1 MQLLLKG
8 DACLKLPKMSLWK
21 ICLYSTFQS
30 NLYLMLYLAVHVY
43 A

>member
-8 DACLKLPKMSLWK
+8 DAYLKLPKMSLWK

-30 NLYLMLYLAVHVY
+30 NLYLTLYLAVHMYV
-43 A
+43 

>member
-8 DACLKLPKMSLWK
+8 DACLKLPKMSVWK
-21 ICLYSTFQS
+21 ISLYSTIQS
-30 NLYLMLYLAVHVY
+30 NFYLTSYLTVHMY